1 MILFT
6 SSGVAVVNSKQKGEV
21 NLEIFEEW
29 ANELGPVGNSG
40 EEFTKG
46 LDVDWRKGYLEK

>member
-1 MILFT
+1 MILFP
-6 SSGVAVVNSKQKGEV
+6 SSGVAVVNSKKKVEV